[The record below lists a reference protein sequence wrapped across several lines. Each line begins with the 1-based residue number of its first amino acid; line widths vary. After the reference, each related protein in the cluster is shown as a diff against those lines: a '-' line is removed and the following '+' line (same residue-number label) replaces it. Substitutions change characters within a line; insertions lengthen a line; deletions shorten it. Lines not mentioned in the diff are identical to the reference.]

1 MMCQLFKTARTKV
14 GVFSILSVF
23 QRFSPNLTPIKS
35 LRKQLLVMLA

>member
-23 QRFSPNLTPIKS
+23 QRFSPNLTPIER
-35 LRKQLLVMLA
+35 LHKQFTVMLA